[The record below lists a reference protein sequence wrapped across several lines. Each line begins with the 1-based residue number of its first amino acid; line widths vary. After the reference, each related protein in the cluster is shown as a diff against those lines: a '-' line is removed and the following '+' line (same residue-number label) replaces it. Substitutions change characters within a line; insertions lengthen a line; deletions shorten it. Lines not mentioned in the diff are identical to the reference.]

1 VVPREGIAP
10 LRGCDNFLIFGA
22 VRASPLFKDTRAF
35 SYPGHRVRA
44 SPLCTVFLMGRAP
57 CENIA
62 PLRASSWVVCG
73 GAQWRRESVWSPQTV
88 VERFPQLKQG
98 IQSIL
103 ARPSRPCATLCDLV
117 RPCVTLCDPAS
128 AGHVSTRRQKLRVAL
143 CTALCATTVSP
154 CWRLPKVCLCATIPC
169 ATLCGLVRP
178 CAGQTVWCDLVVLG
192 DVLSRTN
199 VSNEVGLHAPHRTSI
214 KFNRCP

>member
-1 VVPREGIAP
+1 
-10 LRGCDNFLIFGA
+10 
-22 VRASPLFKDTRAF
+22 
-35 SYPGHRVRA
+35 
-44 SPLCTVFLMGRAP
+44 MGRAP
-57 CENIA
+57 CEDIA

-154 CWRLPKVCLCATIPC
+154 CWRLPKVCLRATIPC